1 MNDGPSSTLSRRWRL
16 KKQTFAR
23 HLELRSGRPET
34 ANRVFG
40 SYVRHHDRDWRTE
53 APFAVRRTPSRAQIL
68 GVPPG
73 CARTSIACSS
83 TSRNPCRADLYYSR
97 SADSILVLPLK
108 KGYPAAVQPILEVR
122 AKQYNLFGVHVAR
135 LIHADLDPTNN
146 IVFGLDAHSFFPIT
160 QQTADCCANR
170 RCRGVFVEQFN
181 SITRF
186 EI

>member
-1 MNDGPSSTLSRRWRL
+1 MHPARVNIGPNGATACHGDEAGPSRRGVAQTLDR
-16 KKQTFAR
+16 
-23 HLELRSGRPET
+23 RSGLADPGIFRCSAHAIARADT
-34 ANRVFG
+34 
-40 SYVRHHDRDWRTE
+40 RH
-53 APFAVRRTPSRAQIL
+53 S
-68 GVPPG
+68 PG
-73 CARTSIACSS
+73 CACAPSPT
-83 TSRNPCRADLYYSR
+83 RAHRATHAAPNLYYSQ
-97 SADSILVLPLK
+97 SADSMLVLPLK

-170 RCRGVFVEQFN
+170 RCRGVLVEQFN